1 MDEKLIF
8 VPVWW
13 NSNNLCIVHTY
24 LYKLGGQIWGQKI
37 GLEIQVSWQQWE
49 QVDGW
54 WWLLGNHCY
63 GDHQHH
69 FMHYWLVSRTS
80 TVIPE
85 SFKLLGA
92 KWKVNSKYRKLLSSL
107 HTCQP
112 KNWFSNMIKTRN
124 HNVFFFVSIINILFP
139 FKKIQWY
146 ICAWT
151 QCAVFEFWK
160 WLKMS
165 HLNFHM
171 IFYFVIEAGAT
182 IQSS

>member
-1 MDEKLIF
+1 MIFSIFSAKFQIFWSLFVTSRFDFMDEKLIF
-8 VPVWW
+8 VSVWW

-37 GLEIQVSWQQWE
+37 GFEIQVSWQQWE

-112 KNWFSNMIKTRN
+112 KNWFSKHDKN
-124 HNVFFFVSIINILFP
+124 
-139 FKKIQWY
+139 KK
-146 ICAWT
+146 
-151 QCAVFEFWK
+151 
-160 WLKMS
+160 S
-165 HLNFHM
+165 
-171 IFYFVIEAGAT
+171 
-182 IQSS
+182 